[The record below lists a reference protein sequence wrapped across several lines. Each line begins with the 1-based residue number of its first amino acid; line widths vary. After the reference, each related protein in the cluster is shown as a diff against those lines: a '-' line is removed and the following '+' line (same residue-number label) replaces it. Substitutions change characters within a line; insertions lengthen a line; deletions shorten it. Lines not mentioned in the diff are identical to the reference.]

1 MSMQKKIQIFIE
13 QYHMI
18 EHGDHVVVG
27 VSGGADSVCL
37 LLVLARL
44 QKSMEFS
51 LSAVHVEHGIRGAES
66 LQDAEFV
73 QELCERLQVPLRMF
87 SVNAPSRAQER
98 RQSLEEA
105 ARELR
110 YECFYEACRQL
121 GASRLAVAHHGDDC
135 AETMLFHLSRGT
147 GIRGLCG
154 IVPVRHVAE
163 QNVDLIRPLLCLTRT
178 EIEEFLQ
185 KEQQEFRTDST
196 NADQNMSRNRIRSQ
210 VLPQL
215 RQINPAA
222 VPHMVRTAGYME
234 EVCAYIDEA
243 AWSLG
248 KQYIRYFPEEQKL
261 QEIRIARDG
270 FTEMPKILQENLLH
284 RLLGELAGSRKDITA
299 VHVEKVRE
307 LFELQV
313 GRQINL
319 PYQMIAE
326 AGYEDICLYRKSET
340 CKTCDINED
349 VDTQMACKTCDIN
362 EDVDTQTACKT
373 CDINEDVDTQIACK
387 TCSTNEDLD
396 IQTNMNE
403 KGKKNISQVIT
414 QKKRTELTLDIS
426 GQVQEFSGMQI
437 SARVFPFDGNFQ
449 QIPEKTYTKW
459 FDYDRIKNAVQ
470 IRTRRPGDFLQ
481 VRAGGGHKK
490 LKDYLIDSK
499 IPQKERDALVLLAD
513 ASHILWI
520 VGWRISEAYKVTQE
534 TKRILEI
541 YVNGGKEKNE

>member
-1 MSMQKKIQIFIE
+1 MSMQKKIQIFME

-18 EHGDHVVVG
+18 EHGDHVVAG

-37 LLVLARL
+37 LLVLERL
-44 QKSMEFS
+44 RKSMGFS

-73 QELCERLQVPLRMF
+73 RELCERLQVPLRTF
-87 SVNAPSRAQER
+87 SVDAPARAQER

-110 YECFYEACRQL
+110 YECFYEACREL

-154 IVPVRHVAE
+154 IVPVRYVAE
-163 QNVDLIRPLLCLTRT
+163 QNVDLIRPLLCMTRD
-178 EIEEFLQ
+178 EIEDFLQ
-185 KEQQEFRTDST
+185 KEQQKFRTDST

-215 RQINPAA
+215 RQINLAA

-234 EVCAYIDEA
+234 EVCDYIDDA

-248 KQYIRYFPEEQKL
+248 KQYVRYFPEEQKP
-261 QEIRIARDG
+261 QEIRITQAG

-284 RLLGELAGSRKDITA
+284 RLLGELAGSRKDLTA

-307 LFELQV
+307 LFEFQV
-313 GRQINL
+313 GRQIDL
-319 PYQMIAE
+319 PYRMIAE
-326 AGYEDICLYRKSET
+326 AGYEEICLYRKPET
-340 CKTCDINED
+340 
-349 VDTQMACKTCDIN
+349 
-362 EDVDTQTACKT
+362 
-373 CDINEDVDTQIACK
+373 
-387 TCSTNEDLD
+387 
-396 IQTNMNE
+396 
-403 KGKKNISQVIT
+403 NISQE
-414 QKKRTELTLDIS
+414 KRTELPLDVS

-437 SARVFPFDGNFQ
+437 SARVFSFDGNFQ

-459 FDYDRIKNAVQ
+459 FDYDKIKDTVQ
-470 IRTRRPGDFLQ
+470 IRTRRLGDFLQ
-481 VRAGGGHKK
+481 VRSEGGHKK

-520 VGWRISEAYKVTQE
+520 VGRRISEAYKVTQE

-541 YVNGGKEKNE
+541 CVSGGKEKNE

>member
-1 MSMQKKIQIFIE
+1 MNMQRKIQIFIE
-13 QYHMI
+13 EYHMI
-18 EHGDHVVVG
+18 EHGDHVVAG

-37 LLVLARL
+37 LLMLERL
-44 QKSMEFS
+44 RKTMGFS

-73 QELCERLQVPLRMF
+73 RKLCERLQVPLRTF
-87 SVNAPSRAQER
+87 SVDAPRRAQKR

-110 YECFYEACRQL
+110 YECFYQACREL
-121 GASRLAVAHHGDDC
+121 GGSCLAVAHHGDDC

-154 IVPVRHVAE
+154 IVPVRHVTE
-163 QNVDLIRPLLCLTRT
+163 QNVNLIRPLLCLTRT

-215 RQINPAA
+215 RQINLAA

-234 EVCAYIDEA
+234 EVCDYIDDA

-248 KQYIRYFPEEQKL
+248 KQYICYFPEEQKT
-261 QEIRIARDG
+261 QEIRIAKDG
-270 FTEMPKILQENLLH
+270 FKEMPKILQENLLH
-284 RLLGELAGSRKDITA
+284 RLLGELAGSRKDLTA

-313 GRQINL
+313 GRQIDL

-326 AGYEDICLYRKSET
+326 AGYEDICLYRKAEICGT
-340 CKTCDINED
+340 CDTNENTAAQMVCKTCGINKR
-349 VDTQMACKTCDIN
+349 VSAQANT
-362 EDVDTQTACKT
+362 
-373 CDINEDVDTQIACK
+373 
-387 TCSTNEDLD
+387 
-396 IQTNMNE
+396 
-403 KGKKNISQVIT
+403 KGKGQKNTSEKISP
-414 QKKRTELTLDIS
+414 KKRTELPLNVS

-459 FDYDRIKNAVQ
+459 LDYDKIKNTVQ

-481 VRAGGGHKK
+481 VRAEGGHKK

-513 ASHILWI
+513 ASHIVWI
-520 VGWRISEAYKVTQE
+520 VGRRISEAYKVTQE

-541 YVNGGKEKNE
+541 CVNGGKEKNE

>member
-1 MSMQKKIQIFIE
+1 MSMQKKIQIFME

-18 EHGDHVVVG
+18 EHGDHVVAG

-37 LLVLARL
+37 LLVLERL
-44 QKSMEFS
+44 RKSMGFS

-73 QELCERLQVPLRMF
+73 RELCERLQVPLRTF
-87 SVNAPSRAQER
+87 PVDAPGRAKER

-110 YECFYEACRQL
+110 YECFYKACREL
-121 GASRLAVAHHGDDC
+121 GASCLAVAHHGDDC

-163 QNVDLIRPLLCLTRT
+163 QSIDLIRPLLCLTRT

-215 RQINPAA
+215 RQINLAA

-234 EVCAYIDEA
+234 EVCDYIDDT

-248 KQYIRYFPEEQKL
+248 KQYIRYFPEEQKP
-261 QEIRIARDG
+261 QEIRIARAG

-284 RLLGELAGSRKDITA
+284 RLLGELAGSRKDLTA
-299 VHVEKVRE
+299 VNVEKVRE
-307 LFELQV
+307 LFEFQV
-313 GRQINL
+313 GRQIDL
-319 PYQMIAE
+319 PYRMIAE
-326 AGYEDICLYRKSET
+326 AGYEDICLYRKPET
-340 CKTCDINED
+340 RKTCGINED
-349 VDTQMACKTCDIN
+349 VDAQITCETCGTN
-362 EDVDTQTACKT
+362 EDVTAQMVRADMQGNWKKT
-373 CDINEDVDTQIACK
+373 DSE
-387 TCSTNEDLD
+387 
-396 IQTNMNE
+396 
-403 KGKKNISQVIT
+403 NIF
-414 QKKRTELTLDIS
+414 QKKRTELPLDVS
-426 GQVQEFSGMQI
+426 SQVQEFFGMQI
-437 SARVFPFDGNFQ
+437 SARVFLFDGNFQ
-449 QIPEKTYTKW
+449 KIPKKTYTKW
-459 FDYDRIKNAVQ
+459 FDYDKIKSTVQ

-481 VRAGGGHKK
+481 VRAEGGHKK

-520 VGWRISEAYKVTQE
+520 VGRRISEAYKVTQE

-541 YVNGGKEKNE
+541 CVNGGKK

>member
-18 EHGDHVVVG
+18 EHGDHVVAG

-37 LLVLARL
+37 LLVLERL
-44 QKSMEFS
+44 RKSMGFS

-73 QELCERLQVPLRMF
+73 RELCERLQVPLRTF
-87 SVNAPSRAQER
+87 PVDAPGRAKER

-110 YECFYEACRQL
+110 YECFYEACREL
-121 GASRLAVAHHGDDC
+121 GASCLAVAHHGDDC

-163 QNVDLIRPLLCLTRT
+163 QSIDLLRPLLCLTRT

-234 EVCAYIDEA
+234 EVCDYIDDT

-248 KQYIRYFPEEQKL
+248 KQYIRYFPEEQKP
-261 QEIRIARDG
+261 QEIRIARAG

-284 RLLGELAGSRKDITA
+284 RLLGELAGSRKDLTA
-299 VHVEKVRE
+299 VNVEKVRE
-307 LFELQV
+307 LFEFQV
-313 GRQINL
+313 GRQIDL
-319 PYQMIAE
+319 PYRMIAE
-326 AGYEDICLYRKSET
+326 AGYEDICLYRKPET
-340 CKTCDINED
+340 RKTCGINED
-349 VDTQMACKTCDIN
+349 VDAQITCETCGTN
-362 EDVDTQTACKT
+362 EDVTAQMVRA
-373 CDINEDVDTQIACK
+373 DMQGN
-387 TCSTNEDLD
+387 
-396 IQTNMNE
+396 
-403 KGKKNISQVIT
+403 GKKTDSENIF
-414 QKKRTELTLDIS
+414 QKKRTELPLDVS
-426 GQVQEFSGMQI
+426 GQVQEFFGMQI
-437 SARVFPFDGNFQ
+437 SARVFLFDGNFQ
-449 QIPEKTYTKW
+449 KIPKKTYTKW
-459 FDYDRIKNAVQ
+459 FDYDKIKGTVQ

-481 VRAGGGHKK
+481 VRAEGGHKK

-520 VGWRISEAYKVTQE
+520 VGRRISEAYKVTQE

-541 YVNGGKEKNE
+541 CVNGGKK

>member
-1 MSMQKKIQIFIE
+1 MNMQRKIQIFIE

-18 EHGDHVVVG
+18 EHGDHVVAG

-37 LLVLARL
+37 LLMLERL
-44 QKSMEFS
+44 RKSMGFS

-73 QELCERLQVPLRMF
+73 RKLCERLQVSLRTF
-87 SVNAPSRAQER
+87 SVDAPGRAHER

-110 YECFYEACRQL
+110 YECFYQACREI
-121 GASRLAVAHHGDDC
+121 GASHLAVAHHGDDC

-215 RQINPAA
+215 RQINLAA

-234 EVCAYIDEA
+234 EVCDYIDDA

-248 KQYIRYFPEEQKL
+248 KQYICYFPEEQKP
-261 QEIRIARDG
+261 QEIRIAKAG
-270 FTEMPKILQENLLH
+270 FKEMPKILQENLLH
-284 RLLGELAGSRKDITA
+284 RLLGELAGSRKDLTA

-313 GRQINL
+313 GRQIDL

-326 AGYEDICLYRKSET
+326 AGYEDICLYRKTDICKACDTNEDT
-340 CKTCDINED
+340 AAQMVCKTCGINES
-349 VDTQMACKTCDIN
+349 VSVQANTKEN
-362 EDVDTQTACKT
+362 
-373 CDINEDVDTQIACK
+373 
-387 TCSTNEDLD
+387 
-396 IQTNMNE
+396 
-403 KGKKNISQVIT
+403 GKKNTSEKISHQ
-414 QKKRTELTLDIS
+414 KRTELPLNVS
-426 GQVQEFSGMQI
+426 NQVQEFSGMQI
-437 SARVFPFDGNFQ
+437 RARVFPFDGNFQ

-459 FDYDRIKNAVQ
+459 FDYDKIKDTVQ

-481 VRAGGGHKK
+481 VRAEGGHKK

-520 VGWRISEAYKVTQE
+520 VGRRISETYKVTQE

-541 YVNGGKEKNE
+541 CVNGGKEKNE

>member
-1 MSMQKKIQIFIE
+1 MDMQKKIQIFME

-18 EHGDHVVVG
+18 EHGDHVVAG

-37 LLVLARL
+37 LMVLERL
-44 QKSMEFS
+44 RKSMGFS

-73 QELCERLQVPLRMF
+73 RELCERLQVPLRTF
-87 SVNAPSRAQER
+87 PVDAPARAQER

-110 YECFYEACRQL
+110 YECFYRACRQF

-154 IVPVRHVAE
+154 IVPVRHVPE

-234 EVCAYIDEA
+234 EVCDYIDDA

-248 KQYIRYFPEEQKL
+248 KQYIRYFPEKQKP
-261 QEIRIARDG
+261 QEIRIARAG
-270 FTEMPKILQENLLH
+270 FAEMPKILQENLLQ

-307 LFELQV
+307 LFGFQV
-313 GRQINL
+313 GRQIDL
-319 PYQMIAE
+319 PYRMTAE
-326 AGYEDICLYRKSET
+326 VEYEDICLYRKPETCGINKEINAQIT
-340 CKTCDINED
+340 CKTCGTNED
-349 VDTQMACKTCDIN
+349 VDVQTRMNGNGK
-362 EDVDTQTACKT
+362 QTASENK
-373 CDINEDVDTQIACK
+373 IREKRV
-387 TCSTNEDLD
+387 ELPLD
-396 IQTNMNE
+396 M
-403 KGKKNISQVIT
+403 
-414 QKKRTELTLDIS
+414 S
-426 GQVQEFSGMQI
+426 GQVQEFAGMQI

-459 FDYDRIKNAVQ
+459 FDYDKIKN
-470 IRTRRPGDFLQ
+470 RLSFRKRRPGDWFQ
-481 VRAGGGHKK
+481 AFSDGRKQTVKA
-490 LKDYLIDSK
+490 YMVNEK
-499 IPQKERDALVLLAD
+499 IPAVLRDQIPLLAEED
-513 ASHILWI
+513 HVLWI
-520 VGWRISEAYKVTQE
+520 TGGRISEAYKVSE
-534 TKRILEI
+534 TTAWVLEAA
-541 YVNGGKEKNE
+541 VTKE

>member
-1 MSMQKKIQIFIE
+1 MSMQKKIQIFME

-18 EHGDHVVVG
+18 EHGDHVVAG

-37 LLVLARL
+37 LLVLERL
-44 QKSMEFS
+44 RKSRGFS

-73 QELCERLQVPLRMF
+73 RELCERLQVPLRTF
-87 SVNAPSRAQER
+87 SVDAPARAQER

-110 YECFYEACRQL
+110 YECFYEACREL

-154 IVPVRHVAE
+154 IVPVRYVAE
-163 QNVDLIRPLLCLTRT
+163 QNVDLIRPLLCMTRD
-178 EIEEFLQ
+178 EIEDFLQ
-185 KEQQEFRTDST
+185 KEQQKFRTDST

-215 RQINPAA
+215 RQINLAA

-234 EVCAYIDEA
+234 EVCDYIDDA

-248 KQYIRYFPEEQKL
+248 KQYIRYFPEEQKP
-261 QEIRIARDG
+261 QEIRIARAG

-284 RLLGELAGSRKDITA
+284 RLLGELAGSRKDLTA

-307 LFELQV
+307 LFEFQV
-313 GRQINL
+313 GRQIDL
-319 PYQMIAE
+319 PYQMTAE
-326 AGYEDICLYRKSET
+326 AGYEDICLCRKMEN
-340 CKTCDINED
+340 CKTCGTNED
-349 VDTQMACKTCDIN
+349 VDVQKAC
-362 EDVDTQTACKT
+362 
-373 CDINEDVDTQIACK
+373 
-387 TCSTNEDLD
+387 
-396 IQTNMNE
+396 TNMRGNRKKTDSE
-403 KGKKNISQVIT
+403 KISDE
-414 QKKRTELTLDIS
+414 KRTELTLDVS

-459 FDYDRIKNAVQ
+459 FDYDKIKDTVQ

-481 VRAGGGHKK
+481 VRAEGGHKK

-520 VGWRISEAYKVTQE
+520 VGRRISEAYKVTQE

-541 YVNGGKEKNE
+541 CVSGGKEKNE

>member
-37 LLVLARL
+37 LLVLAWL

-163 QNVDLIRPLLCLTRT
+163 QNVNLIRPLLCLTRT

-349 VDTQMACKTCDIN
+349 ADTQMACKTCS
-362 EDVDTQTACKT
+362 A
-373 CDINEDVDTQIACK
+373 
-387 TCSTNEDLD
+387 NEDLD
-396 IQTNMNE
+396 TQTNMNK

-437 SARVFPFDGNFQ
+437 NARVFPFDGNFQ

-459 FDYDRIKNAVQ
+459 FDYDKIKNAVQ

>member
-1 MSMQKKIQIFIE
+1 MSMQKKIQIFME

-18 EHGDHVVVG
+18 EHGDHVVAG

-37 LLVLARL
+37 LLVLERL
-44 QKSMEFS
+44 RKSMGFL

-73 QELCERLQVPLRMF
+73 RELCERLQVPLRTF
-87 SVNAPSRAQER
+87 SVDAPARAQER

-110 YECFYEACRQL
+110 YECFYEACREL
-121 GASRLAVAHHGDDC
+121 GANRLAVAHHGDDC

-163 QNVDLIRPLLCLTRT
+163 QNVDLIRPLLCMTRD
-178 EIEEFLQ
+178 EIEDFLQ
-185 KEQQEFRTDST
+185 KEQQKFRTDST

-215 RQINPAA
+215 RQINLAA

-234 EVCAYIDEA
+234 EVCDYIDDA

-248 KQYIRYFPEEQKL
+248 KQYVRYFPEEQKP
-261 QEIRIARDG
+261 QEIRITQAG

-284 RLLGELAGSRKDITA
+284 RLLGELAGSRKDLTA

-307 LFELQV
+307 LFEFQV
-313 GRQINL
+313 GRQIDL
-319 PYQMIAE
+319 PYRMIAE
-326 AGYEDICLYRKSET
+326 VGYEEICLYRKPET
-340 CKTCDINED
+340 
-349 VDTQMACKTCDIN
+349 
-362 EDVDTQTACKT
+362 
-373 CDINEDVDTQIACK
+373 
-387 TCSTNEDLD
+387 
-396 IQTNMNE
+396 
-403 KGKKNISQVIT
+403 NISQE
-414 QKKRTELTLDIS
+414 KRTELPLDVS

-437 SARVFPFDGNFQ
+437 SARVFSFDGNFQ

-459 FDYDRIKNAVQ
+459 FDYDKIKDTVQ

-481 VRAGGGHKK
+481 VRSEGGHKK

-520 VGWRISEAYKVTQE
+520 VGRRISEAYKVTQE

-541 YVNGGKEKNE
+541 CVSGGKEKNE

>member
-1 MSMQKKIQIFIE
+1 MSMQKKIQIFME

-18 EHGDHVVVG
+18 EHGDHVVAG

-37 LLVLARL
+37 LRVLHQL
-44 QKSMEFS
+44 QKNMGFT

-66 LQDAEFV
+66 LQDAAFV
-73 QELCERLQVPLRMF
+73 QELCEQLQVPLRTF
-87 SVNAPSRAQER
+87 PVDAPARAQER
-98 RQSLEEA
+98 HQSLEEA

-110 YECFYEACRQL
+110 YECFYQACREL

-163 QNVDLIRPLLCLTRT
+163 QDVDLIRPLLCLTRA

-185 KEQQEFRTDST
+185 EAQQEYRTDST

-215 RQINPAA
+215 RQINQAA

-243 AWSLG
+243 AWSQG
-248 KQYIRYFPEEQKL
+248 KDSICYVPDREKPEKIQVNREKFTKL
-261 QEIRIARDG
+261 
-270 FTEMPKILQENLLH
+270 PKILQENLLQ

-307 LFELQV
+307 LFEGQV
-313 GRQINL
+313 GRKINL
-319 PYQMIAE
+319 PYRMTAE
-326 AGYEDICLYRKSET
+326 AGYEDICLYRKP
-340 CKTCDINED
+340 KTCGANEEAD
-349 VDTQMACKTCDIN
+349 V
-362 EDVDTQTACKT
+362 
-373 CDINEDVDTQIACK
+373 QIACK
-387 TCSTNEDLD
+387 TCGANEDVDAQTSMYGNGERKSSPKVIEEKRVEQPLD
-396 IQTNMNE
+396 
-403 KGKKNISQVIT
+403 V
-414 QKKRTELTLDIS
+414 S
-426 GQVQEFSGMQI
+426 GQMQEFSGMQI
-437 SARVFPFDGNFQ
+437 SARVLLFDGNFQ

-459 FDYDRIKNAVQ
+459 FDYDKIKDTVQ

-481 VRAGGGHKK
+481 VRAEGGHKK

-499 IPQKERDALVLLAD
+499 IPQKERDTLVLLAD
-513 ASHILWI
+513 GSHILWI
-520 VGWRISEAYKVTQE
+520 VGRRISEAYKVTQE
-534 TKRILEI
+534 TKRILEVC
-541 YVNGGKEKNE
+541 VNGGKEENE

>member
-1 MSMQKKIQIFIE
+1 MSMQKKIQIFME

-18 EHGDHVVVG
+18 EHGDHVVAG

-37 LLVLARL
+37 LLVLERL
-44 QKSMEFS
+44 RKSMGFS

-73 QELCERLQVPLRMF
+73 RELCERMQVSLRTF
-87 SVNAPSRAQER
+87 SVDAPARAQER

-110 YECFYEACRQL
+110 YECFYEACREL

-154 IVPVRHVAE
+154 IVPVRHMAE
-163 QNVDLIRPLLCLTRT
+163 QNLDLIRPLLCLTRT

-215 RQINPAA
+215 RQINLAA

-234 EVCAYIDEA
+234 EVCDYIDDA

-248 KQYIRYFPEEQKL
+248 KQYIRYFPETQKP
-261 QEIRIARDG
+261 QEIRITRAG

-284 RLLGELAGSRKDITA
+284 RLLGKLAGSRKDITA

-313 GRQINL
+313 GRQIDL
-319 PYQMIAE
+319 PYQMTAE
-326 AGYEDICLYRKSET
+326 AGYEDICLYQKSET
-340 CKTCDINED
+340 CKTCGTNEDVNAQITCKTCGTNED
-349 VDTQMACKTCDIN
+349 VDAQANT
-362 EDVDTQTACKT
+362 
-373 CDINEDVDTQIACK
+373 
-387 TCSTNEDLD
+387 
-396 IQTNMNE
+396 
-403 KGKKNISQVIT
+403 KGKKNVHEEIA
-414 QKKRTELTLDIS
+414 QKKRTELPLNVS

-437 SARVFPFDGNFQ
+437 SARVFPFDGKFQ

-459 FDYDRIKNAVQ
+459 LDYDKIKNTVQ

-481 VRAGGGHKK
+481 VRAEGGHKK

-513 ASHILWI
+513 ASHIVWI
-520 VGWRISEAYKVTQE
+520 VGRRISEAYKVTQE

-541 YVNGGKEKNE
+541 CVNGGKEKNE

>member
-1 MSMQKKIQIFIE
+1 MNMQRKIQIFIE

-18 EHGDHVVVG
+18 EQGDHVVAG

-37 LLVLARL
+37 LLMLERL
-44 QKSMEFS
+44 RKSMGFS

-73 QELCERLQVPLRMF
+73 RKLCERLQVSLRTF
-87 SVNAPSRAQER
+87 SVDAPGRAHER

-110 YECFYEACRQL
+110 YECFYQVCREI
-121 GASRLAVAHHGDDC
+121 GASHLAVAHHGDDC

-163 QNVDLIRPLLCLTRT
+163 QNIDLIRPLLCLTRT

-215 RQINPAA
+215 RQINLAA

-234 EVCAYIDEA
+234 EVCDYIDDA

-248 KQYIRYFPEEQKL
+248 KKYICYFPEEQKP
-261 QEIRIARDG
+261 QEIRIARSG

-284 RLLGELAGSRKDITA
+284 RLLGELAGSRKDLTA
-299 VHVEKVRE
+299 VHVGKVRE

-313 GRQINL
+313 GRQIVL

-326 AGYEDICLYRKSET
+326 AGYEDICLYRKKEICET
-340 CKTCDINED
+340 CDTNEDTDTQMVCKTCGINES
-349 VDTQMACKTCDIN
+349 VSVQA
-362 EDVDTQTACKT
+362 
-373 CDINEDVDTQIACK
+373 
-387 TCSTNEDLD
+387 
-396 IQTNMNE
+396 NMKEN
-403 KGKKNISQVIT
+403 GKKNTSEKISRQ
-414 QKKRTELTLDIS
+414 KRTELPLNVS
-426 GQVQEFSGMQI
+426 NQVQEFSGMQI

-459 FDYDRIKNAVQ
+459 FDYDNIKDTVQ

-481 VRAGGGHKK
+481 VRAEGGHKK

-520 VGWRISEAYKVTQE
+520 VGRRISEAYKVTQE

-541 YVNGGKEKNE
+541 CVNGGKEKNE

>member
-1 MSMQKKIQIFIE
+1 MSMQRKIQIFME

-18 EHGDHVVVG
+18 EHGDHVVAG

-37 LLVLARL
+37 LLVLERL
-44 QKSMEFS
+44 RKSMGFS

-73 QELCERLQVPLRMF
+73 RELCERLQVPLQTF
-87 SVNAPSRAQER
+87 SVDAPERAQEK

-110 YECFYEACRQL
+110 YECFYEACREL

-163 QNVDLIRPLLCLTRT
+163 QNLDLIRPLLCLTRT

-185 KEQQEFRTDST
+185 KEQQGFRTDST

-215 RQINPAA
+215 RQINLAA

-234 EVCAYIDEA
+234 EVCDYIDDA

-248 KQYIRYFPEEQKL
+248 KQYIRYFPEEQKP
-261 QEIRIARDG
+261 QEIRIARAG

-284 RLLGELAGSRKDITA
+284 RLLGKLAGSRKDLTA

-313 GRQINL
+313 GRQIDL
-319 PYQMIAE
+319 PYQMTAE
-326 AGYEDICLYRKSET
+326 AGYEDIRLYRKPET
-340 CKTCDINED
+340 
-349 VDTQMACKTCDIN
+349 
-362 EDVDTQTACKT
+362 
-373 CDINEDVDTQIACK
+373 
-387 TCSTNEDLD
+387 
-396 IQTNMNE
+396 
-403 KGKKNISQVIT
+403 NIS
-414 QKKRTELTLDIS
+414 KEKRTELTLDVS
-426 GQVQEFSGMQI
+426 GQVQEFSGLQI
-437 SARVFPFDGNFQ
+437 SARIFPFDGNFQ

-459 FDYDRIKNAVQ
+459 FDYDKIKDTVQ

-481 VRAGGGHKK
+481 VRAEGGHKK

-499 IPQKERDALVLLAD
+499 ILQKERDALVLLAD

-520 VGWRISEAYKVTQE
+520 VGRRISEAYKVTQE

-541 YVNGGKEKNE
+541 CVNGGKEKNE

>member
-1 MSMQKKIQIFIE
+1 MSMQKKIQIFME

-18 EHGDHVVVG
+18 EHGDHVVAG

-37 LLVLARL
+37 LLVLERL
-44 QKSMEFS
+44 RKSMGFS

-73 QELCERLQVPLRMF
+73 RELCERLQVPLRTF
-87 SVNAPSRAQER
+87 SVDAPARAQER

-110 YECFYEACRQL
+110 YECFYEACREL

-163 QNVDLIRPLLCLTRT
+163 QNVDLIRPLLCMTRD
-178 EIEEFLQ
+178 EIEDFLQ
-185 KEQQEFRTDST
+185 KEQQKFRTDST

-215 RQINPAA
+215 RQINLAA

-234 EVCAYIDEA
+234 EVCDYIDDV

-248 KQYIRYFPEEQKL
+248 KQYIRYFPEEQKP
-261 QEIRIARDG
+261 QEIRIARAG
-270 FTEMPKILQENLLH
+270 FTEMPKILQENLLQ

-313 GRQINL
+313 GRQIDL
-319 PYQMIAE
+319 PYQMTAE
-326 AGYEDICLYRKSET
+326 AGYEDICLYRKPETQKTCGINEDVNAQIT
-340 CKTCDINED
+340 CKTCGTNED
-349 VDTQMACKTCDIN
+349 VDAQAKT
-362 EDVDTQTACKT
+362 
-373 CDINEDVDTQIACK
+373 
-387 TCSTNEDLD
+387 
-396 IQTNMNE
+396 
-403 KGKKNISQVIT
+403 KGKKNVHEEIARKNQ
-414 QKKRTELTLDIS
+414 TELTLDVS
-426 GQVQEFSGMQI
+426 GQAQEFSGLQI
-437 SARVFPFDGNFQ
+437 SARIFPFDGNFQ

-459 FDYDRIKNAVQ
+459 FDYDKIKDTVQ

-481 VRAGGGHKK
+481 VRSEGGHKK

-520 VGWRISEAYKVTQE
+520 VGRRISEAYKVTQE

-541 YVNGGKEKNE
+541 CVSGGKEKNE